1 MAQITGQAGV
11 NLSSDLAA
19 YLSAQN
25 GNVTSEQLSEIINQ
39 YLTGGDKIAAQ
50 GGNLATGIY
59 KRFGEFDTVQG
70 KVETVTT
77 GLWTGDTG
85 SLTSFF
91 TSSDQTAAS
100 KEYYLNVYSTDPGS
114 DEGAEVQY
122 AVAFGNKYG
131 SGSTS
136 LANDD
141 TSFQATKATYAQY
154 RQILLEQ
161 DDELFSFASASGGTI
176 DSEDIFVIN
185 VARARYKES
194 MDPGNL
200 EFKLSGSNG
209 VFNYIDDSGKKFSDT
224 VGKAGRVFNI
234 CSGSLNLG
242 TEDPATVAQKYTSAS
257 AASGQGYGLFYPDQG
272 IIVLNPAAIMAEVG
286 DGIAIQNGVFASGSV
301 GGSSLYK
308 GFAREGY
315 NQFILHHMLEGGA
328 DFQARRVENLS
339 TSHYFV
345 RAQNREFNFSN
356 NPTFV
361 TGSDGTFRES
371 SFESNPKT
379 YITSI
384 GLMNDANEM
393 LAVAKTSQPIEKSF
407 DKEVLIKVKLDF

>member
-19 YLSAQN
+19 YLSSQN

-39 YLTGGDKIAAQ
+39 YLSGGDKIASQ
-50 GGNLATGIY
+50 GGNLSTGIY
-59 KRFGEFDTVQG
+59 KRFGEYDTVQG

-85 SLTSFF
+85 SLTSYF
-91 TSSDQTAAS
+91 TSSAQTAAS
-100 KEYYLNVYSTDPGS
+100 TQYYLNVYSTDPGS
-114 DEGAEVQY
+114 DASAEVQY
-122 AVAFGNKYG
+122 AVSFGNKYG
-131 SGSTS
+131 SGSVS

-141 TSFQATKATYAQY
+141 NSVTATKATYAQY

-161 DDELFSFASASGGTI
+161 DDELFSFASASGGSV

-209 VFNYIDDSGKKFSDT
+209 TFSYIDDSGKKFSDT
-224 VGKAGRVFNI
+224 VGKSGRVFNI
-234 CSGSLNLG
+234 ASGSLNLG
-242 TEDPATVAQKYTSAS
+242 TEDPATIKQLYSSAS
-257 AASGQGYGLFYPDQG
+257 AASGQGYGKFYPDQG
-272 IIVLNPAAIMAEVG
+272 LIVLNPAAIMAEVG
-286 DGIAIQNGVFASGSV
+286 DGIDSGSL
-301 GGSSLYK
+301 GGVELYK
-308 GFAREGY
+308 GFTYEGR
-315 NQFILHHMLEGGA
+315 NQYILHHMLEGGN

-356 NPTFV
+356 NQTFV

-371 SFESNPKT
+371 SFETNPTT

-384 GLMNDANEM
+384 GLYNDANEM

>member
-19 YLSAQN
+19 YLSSQN

-39 YLTGGDKIAAQ
+39 YLSGGDKIASQ
-50 GGNLATGIY
+50 GGNLSTGIY
-59 KRFGEFDTVQG
+59 KRFGEYDTVQG

-85 SLTSFF
+85 SLTSYF
-91 TSSDQTAAS
+91 TSSAQTAAS
-100 KEYYLNVYSTDPGS
+100 TQYYLNVYSTDPGS
-114 DEGAEVQY
+114 DASAEVQY
-122 AVAFGNKYG
+122 AVSFGNKYG
-131 SGSTS
+131 SGSVS

-141 TSFQATKATYAQY
+141 NSVTATKATYAQY

-161 DDELFSFASASGGTI
+161 DDELFSFASASGGSV

-209 VFNYIDDSGKKFSDT
+209 TFSYIDDSGKKFSDT
-224 VGKAGRVFNI
+224 VGKSGRVFNI
-234 CSGSLNLG
+234 ASGSLNLG
-242 TEDPATVAQKYTSAS
+242 TEDPATIKQLYSSAS
-257 AASGQGYGLFYPDQG
+257 AASGQGYGKFYPDQG
-272 IIVLNPAAIMAEVG
+272 LIVLNPAAIMAEVG
-286 DGIAIQNGVFASGSV
+286 DGIDSGSL
-301 GGSSLYK
+301 GGVELYK
-308 GFAREGY
+308 GFTYEGR
-315 NQFILHHMLEGGA
+315 NQYILHHMLEGGN

-371 SFESNPKT
+371 SFETNPTT

-384 GLMNDANEM
+384 GLYNDANEM

>member
-19 YLSAQN
+19 YLSSQN

-39 YLTGGDKIAAQ
+39 YLSGGDKIASQ

-59 KRFGEFDTVQG
+59 KRFGEYDTVQG

-85 SLTSFF
+85 SLSTFF
-91 TSSDQTAAS
+91 TSSTQTDAS
-100 KEYYLNVYSTDPGS
+100 TEYYLNVYNANPATD
-114 DEGAEVQY
+114 ETAEVQY

-136 LANDD
+136 LAVDD
-141 TSFQATKATYAQY
+141 NSLQATKATYAQY

-176 DSEDIFVIN
+176 DSEDIYVIN

-200 EFKLSGSNG
+200 QFKLSGSNG
-209 VFNYIDDSGKKFSDT
+209 VYDFIDDSGKKFSDS

-234 CSGSLNLG
+234 VSGSLNLG
-242 TEDPATVAQKYTSAS
+242 TENPATVVDTYSSGSTSL
-257 AASGQGYGLFYPDQG
+257 GQGFGLFYPDLG
-272 IIVLNPAAIMAEVG
+272 IIVLNPAAIHGTVG
-286 DGIAIQNGVFASGSV
+286 DSYDSGSNAL
-301 GGSSLYK
+301 STLYK
-308 GFAREGY
+308 GFDYEGK
-315 NQFILHHMLEGGA
+315 NQYLLHHMLEGGG

-371 SFESNPKT
+371 SFETNPKT

>member
-11 NLSSDLAA
+11 NLSSDLAS
-19 YLSAQN
+19 YLSSQN

-39 YLTGGDKIAAQ
+39 YLSGGDKVAAQ
-50 GGNLATGIY
+50 GGNLSTGIY
-59 KRFGEFDTVQG
+59 KRFGEYDTVQG

-85 SLTSFF
+85 SLSTFF
-91 TSSDQTAAS
+91 TSSAQTAAS
-100 KEYYLNVYSTDPGS
+100 TQYYLNVYSTDPATDAS
-114 DEGAEVQY
+114 AEVQY
-122 AVAFGNKYG
+122 AVAYGNKYG
-131 SGSTS
+131 SGSIS

-141 TSFQATKATYAQY
+141 SSTTATKATYAQY

-161 DDELFSFASASGGTI
+161 DDELFSFSSASGVTH

-194 MDPGNL
+194 MDPGNV
-200 EFKLSGSNG
+200 EFILSGSNG
-209 VFNYIDDSGKKFSDT
+209 VRRFIDDSGKKFSDT
-224 VGKAGRVFNI
+224 VGKAGRVFDI
-234 CSGSLNLG
+234 ISGSLNLG
-242 TEDPATVAQKYTSAS
+242 TENPSTPKALYTSG
-257 AASGQGYGLFYPDQG
+257 AAALGQGYGKFYPDLG
-272 IIVLNPAAIMAEVG
+272 IIVLNPAAIVAEVG
-286 DGIAIQNGVFASGSV
+286 DGYDSGSI
-301 GGSSLYK
+301 GATGLYK
-308 GFAREGY
+308 GFDYEGR
-315 NQFILHHMLEGGA
+315 NQYLLHHMLEGGA

-361 TGSDGTFRES
+361 SGSDGTFRES
-371 SFESNPKT
+371 SFETNPIT
-379 YITSI
+379 FITSI
-384 GLMNDANEM
+384 GMMNDANEM